1 MGRIETTSEG
11 PIKITSEI
19 FVKVDFSW
27 LPASSKVSLKDDDL
41 WKTARKIRTARMGG
55 LFLQEMAVVAAL
67 GISSLSMSILLYG
80 SI

>member
-27 LPASSKVSLKDDDL
+27 LPASSKVSLKDDL